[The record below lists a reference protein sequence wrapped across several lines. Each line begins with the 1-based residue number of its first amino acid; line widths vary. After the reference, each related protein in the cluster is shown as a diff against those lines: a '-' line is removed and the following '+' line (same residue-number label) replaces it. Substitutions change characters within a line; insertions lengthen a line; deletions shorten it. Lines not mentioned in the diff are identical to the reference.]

1 MKERMFYVVDGDLNE
16 VNNKLDNGWR
26 IKQIESA
33 AAGEGCSGKLHSFAY
48 ICLVNENE

>member
-1 MKERMFYVVDGDLNE
+1 MKEKIFYVVDGDLSE

-33 AAGEGCSGKLHSFAY
+33 AAGEGVLRQVTI
-48 ICLVNENE
+48 ICLHLFS